1 MLDEWKTNALSY
13 LHIKKYIN
21 RIDMKEITL
30 QKMLSTIIGELR
42 ENGKWGTAHI
52 YQTTLNVFSTFN
64 NYQNLPF
71 RKLTPALLKQF
82 EVYLRQRDCS
92 WNTVSTY
99 MKTLRSCYNRAVDL
113 RYAHYVPRL
122 FEHVY
127 TGTRAD
133 KKRALEASDMGGL
146 IRGAKKDLS
155 KSTSPSSLQKTKMLF
170 VLMFL
175 LRGLPFVDLAYLRKK
190 DLQGNVLVYRRRKTG
205 RILTVVL
212 SSEAMQL
219 VRIMA
224 DKNNNSPYLFPILHS
239 KEGSEA
245 AYREYQSALRSFNY
259 QLSAL
264 KEKTGMESHLSTYT
278 ARHTWATMAYYCE
291 IHPGIISEAMGH
303 SSISVTETYL
313 KPFHDKKIDDANQ
326 IVISFVKDAINTK

>member
-1 MLDEWKTNALSY
+1 
-13 LHIKKYIN
+13 
-21 RIDMKEITL
+21 MKEITL

-146 IRGAKKDLS
+146 IRGAKKRFVKKHITFKFAEDQNAVCPYVLIAW
-155 KSTSPSSLQKTKMLF
+155 TSFCRFGLFTQKGFARKCF
-170 VLMFL
+170 
-175 LRGLPFVDLAYLRKK
+175 GLPAPQNRTHI
-190 DLQGNVLVYRRRKTG
+190 N
-205 RILTVVL
+205 
-212 SSEAMQL
+212 
-219 VRIMA
+219 
-224 DKNNNSPYLFPILHS
+224 
-239 KEGSEA
+239 
-245 AYREYQSALRSFNY
+245 
-259 QLSAL
+259 
-264 KEKTGMESHLSTYT
+264 
-278 ARHTWATMAYYCE
+278 C
-291 IHPGIISEAMGH
+291 
-303 SSISVTETYL
+303 SSI
-313 KPFHDKKIDDANQ
+313 F
-326 IVISFVKDAINTK
+326 